1 MGSARLIV
9 YTAHF
14 IRAGSVFLIRV
25 PILSVLGLPFQT
37 VRVRVKV
44 GLARLKFG
52 TGKVIYTAKFTPAER
67 CAYHFY
73 PSRAQNFR
81 WCKSA

>member
-1 MGSARLIV
+1 MGSARLIA
-9 YTAHF
+9 YTAQF

-44 GLARLKFG
+44 GLARLRFG
-52 TGKVIYTAKFTPAER
+52 TGKVIYTAKFTPAEPIFSVR
-67 CAYHFY
+67 VPFLSEPCPKF
-73 PSRAQNFR
+73 SVV
-81 WCKSA
+81 